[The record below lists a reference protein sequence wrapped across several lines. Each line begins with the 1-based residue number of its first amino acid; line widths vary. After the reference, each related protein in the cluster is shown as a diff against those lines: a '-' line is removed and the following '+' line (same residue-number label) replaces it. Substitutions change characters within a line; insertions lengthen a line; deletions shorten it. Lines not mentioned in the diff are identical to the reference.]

1 MKGVPL
7 FPLNTVLFTEGLLNL
22 RIFEPRY
29 LDMVSESLRTDTG
42 FCICMIRDGKEAG
55 EPADCYEIGTYARIF
70 NWDRLDNGMLGITV
84 KGEHRI
90 RISEVRVRSNGLLE
104 GDIVLDDEAVIGI
117 SEPYRP
123 FSELLYEIASR
134 HELALAD
141 DTEKF
146 EDACWVSQ
154 RLAELLP
161 FDLPIKQSLLEMD
174 DALRRLDY
182 MRVVLEKIN
191 PDDLTVT

>member
-1 MKGVPL
+1 MKDVPL
-7 FPLNTVLFTEGLLNL
+7 FPLNTVLFTEGLLSL

-29 LDMVSESLRTDTG
+29 LDMVSECMRMDAG
-42 FCICMIRDGKEAG
+42 FCVCLLRQGNEAG
-55 EPADCYEIGTYARIF
+55 TPADCYETGTYARIVDW
-70 NWDRLDNGMLGITV
+70 NPLDNGLLGITV

-90 RISEVRVRSNGLLE
+90 RISAIRIRSNGLLE
-104 GDIVLDDEAVIGI
+104 GDIILVDEAVTDV

-123 FSELLYEIASR
+123 FSELLYEIANR

-141 DTEKF
+141 DMDKF

-161 FDLPIKQSLLEMD
+161 FDLSIKQSLLEMD
-174 DALRRLDY
+174 DALRRLDF
-182 MRVVLEKIN
+182 MRIVLEKIN
-191 PDDLTVT
+191 LDDLTAT